1 MLRRALRSRK
11 RNPIVRHRGW
21 FERARCYEAEGKRA
35 MARKDLESILAED
48 STYHGLT
55 EALAELDPS

>member
-1 MLRRALRSRK
+1 M
-11 RNPIVRHRGW
+11 RHRAW

-48 STYHGLT
+48 STYQGLT
-55 EALAELDPS
+55 EELAKLDPT